1 MFLFDRRAG
10 VPLLRAESI
19 VFLCFTALK
28 MAQQL
33 AWNVQTPHQLLKV
46 YLSFLLVFLVSRR
59 WPAPQTEIQ
68 ANGKP
73 QMGKPK

>member
-1 MFLFDRRAG
+1 MFLFDRPAG
-10 VPLLRAESI
+10 APLRHAESI

-28 MAQQL
+28 MAQL
-33 AWNVQTPHQLLKV
+33 AWNVQTPHQLSKV
-46 YLSFLLVFLVSRR
+46 HLSFLLVFLVSRR